1 MPFNSSLHSR
11 SLVQFLYAF
20 EFRPQF
26 CSTKIQK
33 SPSLFLKWN
42 YLSCLPCTVGT
53 FTALTGQTTC
63 DDCAAGKERFLTC
76 TVWVPCTGLVV
87 SLGFNS
93 VWAQTCGFVCSLEY
107 TYRRDGLVINGFSS
121 VCVNL
126 SHLNPFTPRTGCST
140 LFFRL

>member
-63 DDCAAGKERFLTC
+63 DDCAAGKERFLSC
-76 TVWVPCTGLVV
+76 MVWVPCTGCV
-87 SLGFNS
+87 SWVQLIMGSNLRFC
-93 VWAQTCGFVCSLEY
+93 VLEY